1 MPSLLLQRPAAMRH
15 GSMRDATRMFPTA
28 FTSMLFMSC
37 ALLSAWYRVSGRMVS
52 SWSTAVRLTNRSRR
66 PGDRSSAVGV
76 SASGVH
82 SWFDSI
88 PTVEAGLD
96 KFADGVNG
104 RVVPDVELEHVEL
117 RTMLTLEVLK
127 LERGGGA
134 ATGRDD
140 PLPGRQQELANELE
154 AQTSTWRTSA

>member
-1 MPSLLLQRPAAMRH
+1 
-15 GSMRDATRMFPTA
+15 
-28 FTSMLFMSC
+28 
-37 ALLSAWYRVSGRMVS
+37 
-52 SWSTAVRLTNRSRR
+52 
-66 PGDRSSAVGV
+66 V